1 MRKVFYVSII
11 ACLFLTSCER
21 EVEVLENE
29 AVYSKSLETT
39 ETKNGNTI
47 NNATRGTTYTSTE
60 IFRLRMEWASFIT
73 ARIIHESDSLKNDVN
88 ALIVNQT
95 IPLEDLIGPNTQLE
109 NFHREFVIHL
119 TGFIE
124 SSHCPGDDYDEPNK
138 GVIEDDSLP
147 TSQVVDNYLD
157 YMLNQNCVELYF
169 PIGILNGNEDIISL
183 SHPLTN
189 YQTNHAYQR
198 QSGCISS
205 LLTHVTNTHVY
216 INQLN
221 YTYIV
226 ARPVK
231 AQSPFSPCAY
241 NQFNGIN
248 FNYFLQGPF

>member
-1 MRKVFYVSII
+1 MRKVFYISII

-21 EVEVLENE
+21 DTEVLENE
-29 AVYSKSLETT
+29 GVYSKNLETT
-39 ETKNGNTI
+39 VTKEGNDI
-47 NNATRGTTYTSTE
+47 NNSTRGSTYSSTD
-60 IFRLRMEWASFIT
+60 ILRLRMEWASFIT
-73 ARIIHESDSLKNDVN
+73 ARIIHESSSLKNDVR

-95 IPLEDLIGPNTQLE
+95 IPLEDLIGSNSQLPS
-109 NFHREFVIHL
+109 FHSEFVIHL
-119 TGFIE
+119 TDFIE
-124 SSHCPGDDYDEPNK
+124 STHCPGDEFDEPDRA
-138 GVIEDDSLP
+138 VIEDGSKP
-147 TSQVVDNYLD
+147 TPQIVVDYLN

-169 PIGILNGNEDIISL
+169 PIDILNGNEDIISL

-231 AQSPFSPCAY
+231 AQSPFSTCAY
-241 NQFNGIN
+241 SQFNGIN